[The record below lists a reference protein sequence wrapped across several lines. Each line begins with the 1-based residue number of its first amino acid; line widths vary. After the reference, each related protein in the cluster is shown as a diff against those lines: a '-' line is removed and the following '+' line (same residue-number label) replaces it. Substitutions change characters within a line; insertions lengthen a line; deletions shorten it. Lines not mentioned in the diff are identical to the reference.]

1 MTTRPKAMNAM
12 TSPASH
18 AKPASRSV
26 FERWGRTAYRR
37 RRLILLIAL
46 LVAVLGGVWG
56 TTVFAKVQTA
66 GGFNAPDSQSQH
78 EANLAA
84 QAFGR
89 DAGDVVVLYSSP
101 TLTTASPAFRS
112 AVTSTLA
119 ALPHSRVAAY
129 ASYWST
135 GSRQFVSASGHQTY
149 AVIELAGATDT
160 ARQDSYDAIKTDL
173 SAAGLRTQVGGV
185 VPTDV
190 AIDTQ
195 TTTSITRAEGLSFP
209 ILLILLLV
217 TFGSLT
223 AACMPLAI
231 GALGILGSFTALR
244 LLTLFTGVSVFSLN
258 ITTILGLGLGI
269 DYGLFLVTRFREELH
284 QPGTVEDAVARTV
297 ATAGRTVLVSGVTVA
312 IVLSSLMLFPETILR
327 SIGYGGVATVLVDML
342 AALTVL
348 PALLAVLGPKVNSL
362 RIRRSVQ
369 RPPAAEASGG
379 WYRLAHSVMRRPVLY
394 AVPIVL
400 VLLGLGSPF
409 LHVVWGG
416 VDATAL
422 PASAAPRLVTDAL
435 NTGFP
440 GNPTAPIETIVQFP
454 GAIASSPARAA
465 GLTAYVSRL
474 DHLPGITAA
483 QVTGIRGDIA
493 RVDMTYVPGPYT
505 PQARSIAGTVRDV
518 VTPPGATSSTGGQTA
533 ALADELS
540 SLGQTLPWMAL
551 TLVLATFLLLF
562 LAFGSLIL
570 PLQAIVM
577 NILSLSAM
585 YGVVTWIF
593 QDGHLS
599 RLLGFTPNGTIS
611 PTIPILM
618 FAIMFGLS
626 MDYEVF
632 LLSRIRERYDITGDN
647 TTAIA
652 SGLQRT
658 GGVITSAALLLI
670 IVIGLFSLSSI
681 TFIKMLGVGMIV
693 ALILDATLVRMLLV
707 PATLRLLGPA
717 SWWAPRPL
725 RRFYAR
731 YGLHEDDGPA
741 PGAVQAPAPA
751 LSRSVP
757 SDTRAEPRSSTIP
770 RAGTADSNGGMQI

>member
-1 MTTRPKAMNAM
+1 MSQIRAA
-12 TSPASH
+12 ASH
-18 AKPASRSV
+18 SI

-37 RRLILLIAL
+37 RRLILVVAL
-46 LVAVLGGVWG
+46 LVAGLGALWG
-56 TTVFAKVQTA
+56 TSIFGAVQTA
-66 GGFNAPDSQSQH
+66 GGFDAPNSQSQH
-78 EANLAA
+78 EANLAT

-89 DAGDVVVLYSSP
+89 DTGDVVVLYSSQ
-101 TLTTASPAFRS
+101 TLTTAAPAFRS
-112 AVTSTLA
+112 AVTTTLA
-119 ALPHSRVAAY
+119 ALPSRQVESS

-149 AVIELAGATDT
+149 AVIELAGSGDT
-160 ARQDSYDAIKTDL
+160 ARQTSYDAIKAQL
-173 SAAGLRTQVGGV
+173 AAPGLTSQVGGA
-185 VPTDV
+185 VPTDET
-190 AIDTQ
+190 IDQQ
-195 TTTSITRAEGLSFP
+195 TTANITRAEGLSFP
-209 ILLILLLV
+209 ILAILLLV
-217 TFGSLT
+217 IFGSLT

-244 LLTLFTGVSVFSLN
+244 LLTLITGVSVFSLN

-284 QPGTVEDAVARTV
+284 KEGTVEDAVARTV

-312 IVLSSLMLFPETILR
+312 IVLASLMLFPETILR
-327 SIGYGGVATVLVDML
+327 SIGYGGVATVLVDMI

-400 VLLGLGSPF
+400 VVLGLGSPF

-422 PASAAPRLVTDAL
+422 PASAAPRIVTDAL
-435 NTGFP
+435 TTDFP
-440 GNPTAPIETIVQFP
+440 GNPTAPIEAIVQFP
-454 GAIASSPARAA
+454 GAIAGSPARAA

-474 DHLPGITAA
+474 DHVPGITAA
-483 QVTGIRGDIA
+483 QVTGVRGDIA
-493 RVDMTYVPGPYT
+493 RVDMTYGPGPYT
-505 PQARSIAGTVRDV
+505 PQARAIAGTVRDV
-518 VTPPGATSSTGGQTA
+518 TAPPGATVSTGGQTA

-599 RLLGFTPNGTIS
+599 GLLGFTPNGTIS

-693 ALILDATLVRMLLV
+693 ALILDATL
-707 PATLRLLGPA
+707 
-717 SWWAPRPL
+717 
-725 RRFYAR
+725 
-731 YGLHEDDGPA
+731 
-741 PGAVQAPAPA
+741 
-751 LSRSVP
+751 
-757 SDTRAEPRSSTIP
+757 
-770 RAGTADSNGGMQI
+770 

>member
-1 MTTRPKAMNAM
+1 MKK
-12 TSPASH
+12 SPAFQQ
-18 AKPASRSV
+18 ADSV
-26 FERWGRTAYRR
+26 FSRWGRTAFRR
-37 RRLILLIAL
+37 RRLILLIAI

-66 GGFNAPDSQSQH
+66 GGFDAPNSQSQH

-101 TLTTASPAFRS
+101 SLSTASPAFRS

-119 ALPHSRVAAY
+119 ALPHGQVAAY

-149 AVIELAGATDT
+149 AVIELAGSTDT
-160 ARQDSYDAIKTDL
+160 ARQDSYDAIKAQL
-173 SAAGLRTQVGGV
+173 SAPGLRSQVGGL
-185 VPTDV
+185 VPTDE

-195 TTTSITRAEGLSFP
+195 TTASITRAEGLSFP

-217 TFGSLT
+217 IFGSLT
-223 AACMPLAI
+223 AASLPLAI

-244 LLTLFTGVSVFSLN
+244 LLTLVTGVSVFSLN

-284 QPGTVEDAVARTV
+284 RQDTVEDAVARTV

-312 IVLSSLMLFPETILR
+312 IVLASLMLFPETILR

-369 RPPAAEASGG
+369 RSPAADNSGG
-379 WYRLAHSVMRRPVLY
+379 WHRLAHGVMRRPLLY
-394 AVPIVL
+394 AVPIVVL
-400 VLLGLGSPF
+400 LLGLGSPF

-422 PASAAPRLVTDAL
+422 PASAAPRIVTDAL
-435 NTGFP
+435 NADFP
-440 GNPTAPIETIVQFP
+440 GNPTAPIEAIVQFSGP
-454 GAIASSPARAA
+454 VSGSAARTASLASYA
-465 GLTAYVSRL
+465 SRL
-474 DHLPGITAA
+474 DHVPGVTAA
-483 QVTGIRGDIA
+483 QLTGIRGDVA
-493 RVDMTYVPGPYT
+493 RIDLSYAPGPYT
-505 PQARSIAGTVRDV
+505 PQARAIATHVRDAAA
-518 VTPPGATSSTGGQTA
+518 PPGATAYTGGQTA

-540 SLGQTLPWMAL
+540 SIGQTLPWMAL
-551 TLVLATFLLLF
+551 AVVIATFLLLF

-570 PLQAIVM
+570 PLEAIIANV
-577 NILSLSAM
+577 LSLSAM

-593 QDGHLS
+593 GDGHLS
-599 RLLGFTPNGTIS
+599 GLLGFTSNGTIS
-611 PTIPILM
+611 PTIPVLM

-632 LLSRIRERYDITGDN
+632 LLSRIRESYDRTGDN
-647 TTAIA
+647 TAAIA

-670 IVIGLFSLSSI
+670 IVIGMFSLSSI
-681 TFIKMLGVGMIV
+681 TFIKLLGVGMIV
-693 ALILDATLVRMLLV
+693 ALVLDATLVRLLLV
-707 PATLRLLGPA
+707 PATMRLLGDA
-717 SWWAPRPL
+717 NWWAPAPL
-725 RRFYAR
+725 RHFYAR
-731 YGLHEDDGPA
+731 YGIREDDRPGP
-741 PGAVQAPAPA
+741 
-751 LSRSVP
+751 S
-757 SDTRAEPRSSTIP
+757 TIAEPETVP
-770 RAGTADSNGGMQI
+770 AQT

>member
-1 MTTRPKAMNAM
+1 MAIPANRVK
-12 TSPASH
+12 PASH
-18 AKPASRSV
+18 SV
-26 FERWGRTAYRR
+26 FERWGRTAFRR
-37 RRLILLIAL
+37 RRLILVLAL
-46 LVAVLGGVWG
+46 LVAALGAVWG
-56 TTVFAKVQTA
+56 TSIFAKAQTA
-66 GGFNAPDSQSQH
+66 GGFDVPNSQSQH
-78 EANLAA
+78 EANLAT

-89 DAGDVVVLYSSP
+89 DAGDVVVLYSSK
-101 TLTTASPAFRS
+101 TLTTASPTFRS

-119 ALPHSRVAAY
+119 ALPNRKVEST

-149 AVIELAGATDT
+149 AVIELAGSSDT
-160 ARQDSYDAIKTDL
+160 ARQDSYDAIKTQL
-173 SAAGLRTQVGGV
+173 SASGLDSQVGGV
-185 VPTDV
+185 VPTDET
-190 AIDTQ
+190 IDQQ

-209 ILLILLLV
+209 VLLILLLV
-217 TFGSLT
+217 IFGSLT
-223 AACMPLAI
+223 AASLPLAI

-284 QPGTVEDAVARTV
+284 RQGTVEDAVARTV

-312 IVLSSLMLFPETILR
+312 IVLASLMLFPETILR

-369 RPPAAEASGG
+369 RPPAAADSGG
-379 WYRLAHSVMRRPVLY
+379 WYRLGHSVMRRPVLY
-394 AVPIVL
+394 AIPIVL

-416 VDATAL
+416 VDATVL
-422 PASAAPRLVTDAL
+422 PASAAPRIVTEAL
-435 NTGFP
+435 NTDFP
-440 GNPTAPIETIVQFP
+440 GNPTAPIEAIVQFGGP
-454 GAIASSPARAA
+454 VTGSPSRTA
-465 GLTAYVSRL
+465 GLASYVSRL
-474 DHLPGITAA
+474 DRVPGISGA
-483 QVTGIRGDIA
+483 QVTGLRGDIA
-493 RVDMTYVPGPYT
+493 RIDLSYGPGPYT
-505 PQARSIAGTVRDV
+505 PQARVIAGHVRGV
-518 VTPPGATSSTGGQTA
+518 AAPSGATTQVGGQTA
-533 ALADELS
+533 ALIDELS

-551 TLVLATFLLLF
+551 TLVLATFVLLF
-562 LAFGSLIL
+562 LAFGSLVL

-599 RLLGFTPNGTIS
+599 GLLGFTPNGTIS

-632 LLSRIRERYDITGDN
+632 LLSRIRERYDITRDN
-647 TTAIA
+647 TAAIA

-658 GGVITSAALLLI
+658 GGVITSAALLLV
-670 IVIGLFSLSSI
+670 IVIGTFSISSI
-681 TFIKMLGVGMIV
+681 TFIKLLGVGMIV

-707 PATLRLLGPA
+707 PATMRLLGDA
-717 SWWAPRPL
+717 NWWAPAPL

-731 YGLHEDDGPA
+731 YGIHEDDSSVPEPA
-741 PGAVQAPAPA
+741 PLAQATPA
-751 LSRSVP
+751 
-757 SDTRAEPRSSTIP
+757 
-770 RAGTADSNGGMQI
+770 TA